1 MLRRTSLALLLALLL
16 SSSASAAPPH
26 VRVVA
31 LDRAID
37 PVTADWVVD
46 QIHAAVHAH
55 DAAVVIELDTPGG
68 ELSAMRRITQAE
80 LRANIPVIVYVA
92 PSGARAA
99 SAGFF
104 LLQAADVAAMGPST
118 NAGSATPIN
127 GNGQNLGSDL
137 RQKVINDAKAQ
148 IRTLA
153 DDNGRPGE
161 LAETAV
167 EPRSASCPSCPR
179 NWTAV
184 EARRL
189 QLVDALA
196 PTLPALLTQVDG
208 RVTPR
213 KGLTLHVA
221 GAVLERRTLPLR
233 LALLD
238 VLLDPNLLTLLFLG
252 GLIGIAFE
260 LTHPGIVLPG
270 LIGVSLLI
278 LSLFGLSVIP
288 FSWAGI
294 ALLVFGAALLGLEGF
309 VSAHGAFAGAGALA
323 CGLGSLML
331 FRVEDSPYGTTS
343 VWLAIGIVIAMALL
357 ALLVLT
363 RVIEARRRPARNDD
377 GGVTGSA
384 GTVVSALAPSGQ
396 VLVRGERWAAWSSAP
411 LEPGTAVRVLS
422 REGLSLYVEELA
434 PDPTPTAPRS
444 SP

>member
-1 MLRRTSLALLLALLL
+1 MLRGTFLALLLALVLAP
-16 SSSASAAPPH
+16 SASAANR

-46 QIHAAVHAH
+46 QIHAAVRAG

-68 ELSAMRRITQAE
+68 ELGAMRRITQAE
-80 LRANIPVIVYVA
+80 LRADIPVIVYVA

-104 LLQAADVAAMGPST
+104 VLQAADLAAMGPST

-137 RQKVINDAKAQ
+137 RRKVINDAEAQ
-148 IRTLA
+148 IRALA
-153 DDNGRPGE
+153 NDNGRPGD
-161 LAETAV
+161 LAATAV
-167 EPRSASCPSCPR
+167 EPHSAACPACPR
-179 NWTAV
+179 NWTAK

-189 QLVDALA
+189 RLVDALA
-196 PTLPALLTQVDG
+196 PTLPSLLAQVDG
-208 RVTPR
+208 RTTVR
-213 KGLTLHVA
+213 KGIILHVA
-221 GAVLERRTLPLR
+221 DAVIERRELPLR

-252 GLIGIAFE
+252 GLIGIVFE
-260 LTHPGIVLPG
+260 LSHPGIVLPG
-270 LIGVSLLI
+270 LIGVSALI

-294 ALLVFGAALLGLEGF
+294 ALLVFGVTLLGLEGF

-323 CGLGSLML
+323 STLGSLML

-343 VWLAIGIVIAMALL
+343 VWLAVGIAVTFALL

-363 RVIEARRRPARNDD
+363 RVIEARRQPALNDD
-377 GGVTGSA
+377 GGVTGA
-384 GTVVSALAPSGQ
+384 EGIVASALDPSGQ
-396 VLVRGERWAAWSSAP
+396 VLVRGERWAAWSNAP
-411 LEPGTAVRVLS
+411 LEAGTPVRVLS
-422 REGLSLYVEELA
+422 REGLSLYVEALA
-434 PDPTPTAPRS
+434 ADPQPTASRS
-444 SP
+444 LT

>member
-1 MLRRTSLALLLALLL
+1 M
-16 SSSASAAPPH
+16 
-26 VRVVA
+26 
-31 LDRAID
+31 
-37 PVTADWVVD
+37 
-46 QIHAAVHAH
+46 
-55 DAAVVIELDTPGG
+55 
-68 ELSAMRRITQAE
+68 
-80 LRANIPVIVYVA
+80 
-92 PSGARAA
+92 
-99 SAGFF
+99 
-104 LLQAADVAAMGPST
+104 
-118 NAGSATPIN
+118 
-127 GNGQNLGSDL
+127 
-137 RQKVINDAKAQ
+137 
-148 IRTLA
+148 
-153 DDNGRPGE
+153 
-161 LAETAV
+161 
-167 EPRSASCPSCPR
+167 
-179 NWTAV
+179 
-184 EARRL
+184 
-189 QLVDALA
+189 
-196 PTLPALLTQVDG
+196 
-208 RVTPR
+208 
-213 KGLTLHVA
+213 
-221 GAVLERRTLPLR
+221 
-233 LALLD
+233 
-238 VLLDPNLLTLLFLG
+238 LLDPNLLTLLFLG